1 MASNDS
7 NKGASTR
14 EEPLALRPLSWMF
27 LKTVV
32 FCAFVCVV
40 VLSMAELVTH

>member
-1 MASNDS
+1 MGSNDS
-7 NKGASTR
+7 NKGASTT
-14 EEPLALRPLSWMF
+14 EEPLALRTLSWMF